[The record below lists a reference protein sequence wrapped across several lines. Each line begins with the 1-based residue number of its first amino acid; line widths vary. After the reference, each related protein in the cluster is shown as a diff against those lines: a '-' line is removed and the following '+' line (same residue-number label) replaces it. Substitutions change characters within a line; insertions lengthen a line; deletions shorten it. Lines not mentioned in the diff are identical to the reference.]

1 MTRNLFLLRQARSLI
16 PAGRRPF
23 RRLSAKSRSLCGIV
37 SILICAIVPAGAQQ
51 PQQPSQPVGTVYAE
65 RKPIAKTLDFV
76 GRIEARERVVVQAR
90 VKGYLEA
97 VLFKEGEFV
106 KKGDALYQIEKGLF
120 QAAVDDAQGALER
133 AKAAKVLSTVELQRK
148 EELLEKQAG
157 TVAARDV
164 ALAGDEQAKGAVLS
178 AQANLETAHIN
189 LGYTEIVSPIDG
201 KISRTP
207 GNVVG
212 PESGSLTLI
221 VSQDPMYV
229 TFPVSQRDLLQA
241 QVSGRQSEIKDIKVK
256 VRFANGST
264 YDQQGSINFIDVSVN
279 RATDTVIAR
288 ATIANPAGTLID
300 GQLVSVT
307 LEAGTPEEKV
317 IVPQAA
323 LIADQEGI
331 YLFVVEDG
339 KAAVRRVK
347 PGGESGPN
355 VVIDEGLKGGEQVIV
370 EGLQGVRPGLA
381 VQARPAANALERS

>member
-1 MTRNLFLLRQARSLI
+1 
-16 PAGRRPF
+16 
-23 RRLSAKSRSLCGIV
+23 
-37 SILICAIVPAGAQQ
+37 
-51 PQQPSQPVGTVYAE
+51 
-65 RKPIAKTLDFV
+65 
-76 GRIEARERVVVQAR
+76 
-90 VKGYLEA
+90 
-97 VLFKEGEFV
+97 
-106 KKGDALYQIEKGLF
+106 
-120 QAAVDDAQGALER
+120 
-133 AKAAKVLSTVELQRK
+133 
-148 EELLEKQAG
+148 
-157 TVAARDV
+157 
-164 ALAGDEQAKGAVLS
+164 
-178 AQANLETAHIN
+178 
-189 LGYTEIVSPIDG
+189 
-201 KISRTP
+201 
-207 GNVVG
+207 
-212 PESGSLTLI
+212 
-221 VSQDPMYV
+221 MYV

-317 IVPQAA
+317 VVPQAA
-323 LIADQEGI
+323 LIADQQGI

-355 VVIDEGLKGGEQVIV
+355 VVINEGLKGGEQVIV

-381 VQARPAANALERS
+381 VQARPVAKALERS

>member
-1 MTRNLFLLRQARSLI
+1 M
-16 PAGRRPF
+16 
-23 RRLSAKSRSLCGIV
+23 
-37 SILICAIVPAGAQQ
+37 
-51 PQQPSQPVGTVYAE
+51 
-65 RKPIAKTLDFV
+65 
-76 GRIEARERVVVQAR
+76 
-90 VKGYLEA
+90 
-97 VLFKEGEFV
+97 
-106 KKGDALYQIEKGLF
+106 
-120 QAAVDDAQGALER
+120 
-133 AKAAKVLSTVELQRK
+133 
-148 EELLEKQAG
+148 
-157 TVAARDV
+157 
-164 ALAGDEQAKGAVLS
+164 
-178 AQANLETAHIN
+178 
-189 LGYTEIVSPIDG
+189 
-201 KISRTP
+201 
-207 GNVVG
+207 
-212 PESGSLTLI
+212 
-221 VSQDPMYV
+221 
-229 TFPVSQRDLLQA
+229 
-241 QVSGRQSEIKDIKVK
+241 K

-381 VQARPAANALERS
+381 VQARPAAKALERS